1 MFLCLICMFRVGVSH
16 CIFPLVS
23 TMKVSPYRGSSQAS
37 FSLNLRSPMSKL
49 YVIFSNKDLTS
60 TGGEQMSTIA
70 MDCLFGGI
78 TRKALANKSKESFS
92 CLVFGWEWVVS

>member
-1 MFLCLICMFRVGVSH
+1 MFRVGVSH

-49 YVIFSNKDLTS
+49 YVIFSNKDLSPTS
-60 TGGEQMSTIA
+60 GSQ
-70 MDCLFGGI
+70 
-78 TRKALANKSKESFS
+78 TRKLQKAIFLESLLKSPDGQLSKGYFS
-92 CLVFGWEWVVS
+92 